1 MIRMSMYGIWKQINR
16 LIFVFFSFKAK
27 NEKMENDQKRDEER
41 EALTVRKKGIE
52 NAERKSGRKLP

>member
-1 MIRMSMYGIWKQINR
+1 
-16 LIFVFFSFKAK
+16 
-27 NEKMENDQKRDEER
+27 MENDQKRDEER